1 LGSLRI
7 GIALAILQG
16 IVSIASTRGSLRIEH
31 LFQHMLADL
40 AALDEFISYK
50 AILNEGVQNVL
61 KDEL

>member
-1 LGSLRI
+1 
-7 GIALAILQG
+7 
-16 IVSIASTRGSLRIEH
+16 
-31 LFQHMLADL
+31 MLADL